1 MNQDNYATP
10 PSDGWDFG
18 DDSTETMESDQSSDG
33 FPTFS
38 DGWQGGRDDTILNL
52 DLMLD
57 NGGLWKMRDWIVA
70 EAKKIREGK

>member
-1 MNQDNYATP
+1 
-10 PSDGWDFG
+10 
-18 DDSTETMESDQSSDG
+18 MESDQSSDG

-70 EAKKIREGK
+70 EAKKIREWK